1 MINMRDDRDVPDRVA
16 AFHLRISLRWVVFG
30 QRRSFT
36 SGRSVPAG
44 GVRSAAF
51 ARVTHCRGGLRHH
64 LGVRRLALLIG
75 LSFLLVPAVAQ
86 ADWRAVPD
94 PSARPDVPAVTIRQD
109 VDAKTVVLRTWYD
122 TWNGRR
128 RAMTILFPRAAENT
142 GRVLPLLVA
151 AHPAGGASTCVDQIA
166 SFAGQFG
173 FVLACLD
180 GQGIST
186 RAFSYGA
193 PGQIADL
200 AAAPRLIAGRLP
212 GMKLDARKL
221 YLVGSSMGGTEAL
234 LVGLR
239 YPGAY
244 RETVALDPVT
254 DLGFRFNSLPLVRRN
269 QLESE
274 CAGPPTLRG
283 SCYSVRSPI
292 AYVGKRALGSAVLNV
307 WWSTTDPVSGA
318 PQQVPRFLAA
328 QRGLMQPG
336 QLRERVGAWGHGAL
350 WDRADHRAAWL
361 IDLGLVP
368 RGGLPATT
376 DFRSSTSNALG

>member
-1 MINMRDDRDVPDRVA
+1 M
-16 AFHLRISLRWVVFG
+16 FG

-36 SGRSVPAG
+36 SRGYGPAG
-44 GVRSAAF
+44 GERSPSR

-64 LGVRRLALLIG
+64 LGVRRLALWIG
-75 LSFLLVPAVAQ
+75 LSCLLVPAAAQ

-109 VDAKTVVLRTWYD
+109 VDAKTVLLRTWYD

-166 SFAGQFG
+166 SLAGRFD

-200 AAAPRLIAGRLP
+200 AAAPNGHCWSPLCDAECYPTEDKVPRCERPVRVP
-212 GMKLDARKL
+212 GGCTH
-221 YLVGSSMGGTEAL
+221 GS
-234 LVGLR
+234 
-239 YPGAY
+239 
-244 RETVALDPVT
+244 
-254 DLGFRFNSLPLVRRN
+254 PLVR
-269 QLESE
+269 
-274 CAGPPTLRG
+274 
-283 SCYSVRSPI
+283 
-292 AYVGKRALGSAVLNV
+292 SANCQC
-307 WWSTTDPVSGA
+307 PV
-318 PQQVPRFLAA
+318 
-328 QRGLMQPG
+328 
-336 QLRERVGAWGHGAL
+336 
-350 WDRADHRAAWL
+350 
-361 IDLGLVP
+361 
-368 RGGLPATT
+368 
-376 DFRSSTSNALG
+376 

>member
-1 MINMRDDRDVPDRVA
+1 M
-16 AFHLRISLRWVVFG
+16 FG

-36 SGRSVPAG
+36 SRGYGPAG
-44 GVRSAAF
+44 GERSPSR

-64 LGVRRLALLIG
+64 LGVRRLALWIG
-75 LSFLLVPAVAQ
+75 LSCLLVPAAAQ

-109 VDAKTVVLRTWYD
+109 VDAKTVLLRTWYD

-166 SFAGQFG
+166 SLAGRFD

-244 RETVALDPVT
+244 SETVALDPVT

-292 AYVGKRALGSAVLNV
+292 AYVGKRAVGSAVLNV

>member
-1 MINMRDDRDVPDRVA
+1 MRRFV
-16 AFHLRISLRWVVFG
+16 FLVVVILCLVG
-30 QRRSFT
+30 
-36 SGRSVPAG
+36 P
-44 GVRSAAF
+44 
-51 ARVTHCRGGLRHH
+51 
-64 LGVRRLALLIG
+64 LA
-75 LSFLLVPAVAQ
+75 AQ
-86 ADWRAVPD
+86 ASWRAVPD
-94 PSARPDVPAVTIRQD
+94 PSALPDVPAVTVRQD
-109 VDAKTVVLRTWYD
+109 IDAKTVILRTWYD
-122 TWNGRR
+122 TWNGHR

-151 AHPAGGASTCVDQIA
+151 AHPAGGASTCVDQMA
-166 SFAGQFG
+166 PLAGRFNL
-173 FVLACLD
+173 VLACLD
-180 GQGIST
+180 GQGDST

-200 AAAPRLIAGRLP
+200 AAAPNLIAGRLP

-244 RETVALDPVT
+244 RETVALDPIT

-269 QLESE
+269 QLEAE
-274 CAGPPTLRG
+274 CAGPPTLKG
-283 SCYSVRSPI
+283 QCYVVRSPM
-292 AYVGKRALGSAVLNV
+292 AYLGKRALGSAVLSV
-307 WWSTTDPVSGA
+307 WYSTADPVSGA

-328 QRGLMQPG
+328 EQPLMQPG
-336 QLRERVGAWGHGAL
+336 QLRVRLGGWRHGAL

-368 RGGLPATT
+368 SRGLSATT
-376 DFRSSTSNALG
+376 AFRRES